1 MAYVIK
7 KRTNMA
13 EYSISLAKKDEAEL
27 QKFKSDSNVTLIG
40 TAVYIDKIE
49 SIIRP
54 DVERYPA
61 FFGVNPMELGSSVS
75 EMNIEFVNTS
85 LSQSKQDDIREWFN
99 NEKDGARLALLNT
112 IQRSNPDFFDRI
124 EKICNIKNKEE
135 HSVAKRIIENLV
147 TPNAKML
154 LLMGLPGYAK
164 SSTIRAV
171 YDDLRNAN
179 KSAKDIAQIYNISID
194 QAEKAKKN
202 VPSDFFTIPINN
214 GLELADLF
222 ALKSIKT
229 DPVTNAS
236 ITVTNNAPLLSA
248 IKAAV
253 HTGRRTMINF
263 DEICDNPNLLL
274 QGKSCF
280 MPDKNNNYVFASAEM
295 GMERNFVIL
304 QEQNIRIDGK
314 KNDYVI
320 FEVGNLGDGMFAVDD
335 SVIEISK
342 DKNSIDIQSEKI
354 NSFARRALNYSILN
368 EKEKNF
374 FNSHPNNKLDAM
386 KSILNVKMNNLNQGN
401 TFLLISAEK
410 YKEIMNSN
418 ITSKLISTGAPY
430 VVNKNVL
437 QIFGT
442 GNQIADLDPATR
454 ARWEIVI
461 VDGIYYDDL
470 KKNIVNGI
478 GINSELYKTLND
490 KYPDKSATRE
500 LTQIILNFVKNIAR
514 AQHQGEIRQPDFS
527 DDLPFTE
534 NKLSSIAFSPRSI
547 CEIINASSTV
557 DDIAINIRKRVDD
570 ILGIKG
576 VPNDSDLI
584 EKTNFFDCVDS
595 TIDVNLK
602 KFAKK
607 YKLKSSN
614 NIKTK
619 LDDALNEL
627 PTLSYDNTQQD
638 ENKNTRTIKL

>member
-1 MAYVIK
+1 
-7 KRTNMA
+7 MA

-179 KSAKDIAQIYNISID
+179 KSAKDIAQIYNISIN

-354 NSFARRALNYSILN
+354 NFFARRALNYSILN

-500 LTQIILNFVKNIAR
+500 LTQIILNFVKNIVR

-602 KFAKK
+602 EFAKK

-614 NIKTK
+614 NIKTE

-638 ENKNTRTIKL
+638 ENKNTRTMKL

>member
-1 MAYVIK
+1 
-7 KRTNMA
+7 MA

-179 KSAKDIAQIYNISID
+179 KSAKDIAQIYNISIN

-354 NSFARRALNYSILN
+354 NFFARRALNYSILN

-602 KFAKK
+602 EFAKK

-614 NIKTK
+614 NIKTE

-638 ENKNTRTIKL
+638 ENKNTRTMKL

>member
-179 KSAKDIAQIYNISID
+179 KSAKDIAQIYNISIN

-354 NSFARRALNYSILN
+354 NFFARRALNYSILN

-478 GINSELYKTLND
+478 GINSELYKILND

>member
-40 TAVYIDKIE
+40 IAVYIDKIE

-179 KSAKDIAQIYNISID
+179 KSAKDIAQIYNISIN

-354 NSFARRALNYSILN
+354 NFFARRALNYSILN

-442 GNQIADLDPATR
+442 GNQITDLDPATR

-478 GINSELYKTLND
+478 GINSELYKILND

>member
-179 KSAKDIAQIYNISID
+179 KSAKDIAQIYNISIN

-557 DDIAINIRKRVDD
+557 DDIVINIRKRVDD

>member
-1 MAYVIK
+1 
-7 KRTNMA
+7 MA

-179 KSAKDIAQIYNISID
+179 KSAKDIAQIYNISIN

-263 DEICDNPNLLL
+263 DEICDNSNLLL

-354 NSFARRALNYSILN
+354 NFFARRALNYSILN

-478 GINSELYKTLND
+478 GINSELYKILND

>member
-179 KSAKDIAQIYNISID
+179 KSAKDIAQIYNISIN

-354 NSFARRALNYSILN
+354 NFFARRALNYSILN

-478 GINSELYKTLND
+478 GINSELYKILND

-500 LTQIILNFVKNIAR
+500 LTQIVLNFVKNIAR

>member
-1 MAYVIK
+1 MK
-7 KRTNMA
+7 K
-13 EYSISLAKKDEAEL
+13 KK
-27 QKFKSDSNVTLIG
+27 I
-40 TAVYIDKIE
+40 
-49 SIIRP
+49 
-54 DVERYPA
+54 
-61 FFGVNPMELGSSVS
+61 
-75 EMNIEFVNTS
+75 
-85 LSQSKQDDIREWFN
+85 
-99 NEKDGARLALLNT
+99 
-112 IQRSNPDFFDRI
+112 
-124 EKICNIKNKEE
+124 
-135 HSVAKRIIENLV
+135 
-147 TPNAKML
+147 
-154 LLMGLPGYAK
+154 
-164 SSTIRAV
+164 
-171 YDDLRNAN
+171 
-179 KSAKDIAQIYNISID
+179 
-194 QAEKAKKN
+194 
-202 VPSDFFTIPINN
+202 
-214 GLELADLF
+214 
-222 ALKSIKT
+222 
-229 DPVTNAS
+229 
-236 ITVTNNAPLLSA
+236 
-248 IKAAV
+248 
-253 HTGRRTMINF
+253 
-263 DEICDNPNLLL
+263 
-274 QGKSCF
+274 
-280 MPDKNNNYVFASAEM
+280 
-295 GMERNFVIL
+295 
-304 QEQNIRIDGK
+304 
-314 KNDYVI
+314 
-320 FEVGNLGDGMFAVDD
+320 
-335 SVIEISK
+335 
-342 DKNSIDIQSEKI
+342 
-354 NSFARRALNYSILN
+354 
-368 EKEKNF
+368 F
-374 FNSHPNNKLDAM
+374 FNSHPNTKLDAM

-602 KFAKK
+602 EFAKK

-614 NIKTK
+614 NIKTE

-638 ENKNTRTIKL
+638 ENKNTRTMKL